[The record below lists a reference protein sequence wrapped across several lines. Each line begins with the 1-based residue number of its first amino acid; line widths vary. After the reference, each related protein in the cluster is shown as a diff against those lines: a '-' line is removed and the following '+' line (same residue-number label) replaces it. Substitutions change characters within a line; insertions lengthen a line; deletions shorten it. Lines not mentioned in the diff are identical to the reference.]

1 MFKRIS
7 VISSVALAVLL
18 VAGLAYGAVA
28 PASQAGAT
36 SPDVVADNSSPSDDP
51 TADDTS
57 RTDSKDDR
65 SADSRESTR
74 TTTTTVAAAS
84 ADDTSATDPTPTGG
98 IYPVDEAGTVE
109 IAVGPAGLELITA
122 TPNEGFEISRTRTE
136 PDNINVKFRA
146 GSLEVEFEA
155 ELEDGTLTVNVTRE
169 DTDEMSADDQSD
181 DIENSS
187 TATVADA
194 TQAADM
200 TKTFEAGA
208 AGTVTIS
215 VSNGVLTLDGTTE
228 NAGWAITKTRTE
240 AGEIKVEFRNGP
252 QQVEFEADLNHGQ
265 LETKTETK
273 TSDDNGN
280 DDSSSDNT

>member
-57 RTDSKDDR
+57 RTVSKDDP
-65 SADSRESTR
+65 SDDSRESTA
-74 TTTTTVAAAS
+74 TTTTVAAVS

-109 IAVGPAGLELITA
+109 IAVGAAGLELITA

-155 ELEDGTLTVNVTRE
+155 ELEDGALTVKVTRE
-169 DTDEMSADDQSD
+169 AVDESD
-181 DIENSS
+181 DDHSSDDPSEDDSS
-187 TATVADA
+187 TKAEASPN
-194 TQAADM
+194 ADM
-200 TKTFEAGA
+200 TKTFEAGS

-215 VSNGVLTLDGTTE
+215 IAAGVLTLDGTTE
-228 NAGWAITKTRTE
+228 NDGWSITKTRTQSD
-240 AGEIKVEFRNGP
+240 EIKVEFSNGTDE
-252 QQVEFEADLNHGQ
+252 VEFEAELHNGQ

-273 TSDDNGN
+273 SSD

>member
-57 RTDSKDDR
+57 RTDSKDDP
-65 SADSRESTR
+65 SDDSRESTA

-109 IAVGPAGLELITA
+109 IAVGAAGLELITA

-136 PDNINVKFRA
+136 PDNISVKFRA

-155 ELEDGTLTVNVTRE
+155 ELEDGALTAKVTRE
-169 DTDEMSADDQSD
+169 AADESD
-181 DIENSS
+181 DDTSSDDPSDDDSS
-187 TATVADA
+187 TKAEASPT
-194 TQAADM
+194 ADM
-200 TKTFEAGA
+200 TETYDAGA
-208 AGTVTIS
+208 AGTVTIT
-215 VSNGVLTLDGTTE
+215 VANGMLTLDGTTE
-228 NAGWAITKTRTE
+228 NDGWSITKTRTQSD
-240 AGEIKVEFRNGP
+240 EIKVEFRNGS
-252 QQVEFEADLNHGQ
+252 QEVEFEAELHNGH
-265 LETKTETK
+265 LETKIETK
-273 TSDDNGN
+273 TSDNEN